1 MIISKE
7 DVQKILDYLGTCP
20 AGQVYDLITIMLNL
34 KEDKKK
40 ETNQELND
48 LS

>member
-7 DVQKILDYLGTCP
+7 DAQKILDYLGTCP
-20 AGQVYDLITIMLNL
+20 ASQVYELITILLNL
-34 KEDKKK
+34 KE
-40 ETNQELND
+40 ETKQELND